1 MPYCQNCGTK
11 NEEGAQVC
19 VNCREPLY
27 DTRRR
32 RARHDGCY
40 GPRGEQHH
48 KEECFGP
55 PDGGAIVGI
64 LFGFIILIFGVASVL
79 SLTLGISFNR
89 HLGRAGPRIVCYLRR
104 QSLERRYW
112 PRRLGFG
119 RSEHDH
125 QPERDCYRVLHLHK
139 DKTQT

>member
-40 GPRGEQHH
+40 GPRGERRPE
-48 KEECFGP
+48 EECFGLP
-55 PDGGAIVGI
+55 YGGAIVGI
-64 LFGFIILIFGVASVL
+64 LFGLILLIYGAAWVV
-79 SLTLGISFNR
+79 SLTLGISLNGQ
-89 HLGRAGPRIVCYLRR
+89 LVGPLIAITIGILILAGAIY
-104 QSLERRYW
+104 
-112 PRRLGFG
+112 RLSH
-119 RSEHDH
+119 RS
-125 QPERDCYRVLHLHK
+125 
-139 DKTQT
+139 